1 MKTEEEK
8 ISLPKDETEK
18 KELKEADKGS
28 KASKGS
34 RNSKKGVI
42 AKEKA
47 DSEDKEDDKPTEEQK
62 ISSFWTEIRTIPK
75 STPDRWVIA
84 YDVDKNKYDYE
95 NAEIPKQIH
104 AVLDR
109 EEFDR
114 MMNQINTHP
123 KIVSSS
129 TKPHRKLFGVGFA
142 AVGIFIAE
150 LYSDIIPQEALL
162 AVVCLGFVLVILILN
177 YIEEQKDSFGEV
189 KRREINSILRQY
201 ECFTEKEVL
210 IDFDVSDFG
219 SYITVT
225 RLLNTKKLAHVLQ
238 QDGQITLDPHSKQG
252 PINDAKG
259 DGSKK
264 DSHEG
269 VVHEVLPP
277 NKQTTAAGYS
287 DSKNSDDNAV
297 KRVEPQGLPE
307 PIANTGLGAQNIDAE
322 LGALGVE
329 GGSVGPID
337 KQSPVLPPMS
347 YMDNFDPRTENRAEY
362 QSRQINDDVPAIDLG
377 DVRISKQNN

>member
-1 MKTEEEK
+1 MKTEEQK
-8 ISLPKDETEK
+8 ISLPKDETEAK
-18 KELKEADKGS
+18 KLNDGAEKGS
-28 KASKGS
+28 KASKS
-34 RNSKKGVI
+34 SKKAAI
-42 AKEKA
+42 KNEKVE
-47 DSEDKEDDKPTEEQK
+47 SEEKEDEKPTEEQK
-62 ISSFWTEIRTIPK
+62 ISSFWTEIRTVPK
-75 STPDRWVIA
+75 STSDRWVIP
-84 YDVDKNKYDYE
+84 YDLEKNKYDYE
-95 NAEIPKQIH
+95 NAEIPKEIN

-114 MMNQINTHP
+114 MMNQINSHP

-129 TKPHRKLFGVGFA
+129 TKPHRKLFGVALA
-142 AVGIFIAE
+142 AIGIFIAE

-225 RLLNTKKLAHVLQ
+225 RLLNTKKLAHVLE
-238 QDGQITLDPHSKQG
+238 QDGQITLDPHSNQAPLK
-252 PINDAKG
+252 DSK

-264 DSHEG
+264 DSNDGMVREL
-269 VVHEVLPP
+269 VPP

-287 DSKNSDDNAV
+287 DSKNSDDNA
-297 KRVEPQGLPE
+297 RQPESSDIPEPQLPQV
-307 PIANTGLGAQNIDAE
+307 PPMQNIDKE
-322 LGALGVE
+322 VGAIGHANGQTMGTLD
-329 GGSVGPID
+329 PH
-337 KQSPVLPPMS
+337 SPVLPPGS
-347 YMDNFDPRTENRAEY
+347 LMDYELRPENPAEY
-362 QSRQINDDVPAIDLG
+362 QSHQVNDDIPAIDLG